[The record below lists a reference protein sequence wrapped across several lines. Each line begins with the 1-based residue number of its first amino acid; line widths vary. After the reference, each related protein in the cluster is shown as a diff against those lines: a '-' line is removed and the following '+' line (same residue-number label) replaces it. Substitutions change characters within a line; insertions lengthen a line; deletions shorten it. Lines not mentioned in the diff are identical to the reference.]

1 MEVTVS
7 LLSGRELVFQ
17 KASELPLCELRR
29 RLAQRLQRPSFA
41 LRLLQDSETLPLEKT
56 WEELGKPCIT
66 ALQTPW
72 SCVDTLERNLLE
84 AVRST
89 RAKAVEAVLAAGQRP
104 DCDGPRG
111 DTPLS
116 IAARR
121 GMLDVVDLLLEAGAD
136 VNRDRSRGSPL
147 MEAAGE
153 GHLEVV
159 QKLLEVRASVNYGAM
174 RSTVAMTE
182 DVLNFW
188 QCETALHRAAR
199 SGHQAVL
206 QLLVESRG
214 DPTLENRCGETPLLL
229 FLNAR
234 AGQLRVEPLQLVQ
247 TLVDASAEVNYV
259 GPNCRTALLLAAKM
273 GFVEV
278 AQYLVEKRA
287 DVQHQDADGCTALMR
302 AAAANHTKLLQ
313 LLLDCEAEVNTMSD
327 EGTALTRAAGGA
339 LEAAE
344 LLLAHRAEVDAK
356 GVDTDTALTLAVR
369 SGLLPVAR
377 LLLQHGARVN
387 KKGSRATTALIE
399 AAKKGLLPMTQLLVE
414 AEAELFH
421 KDWFFATALL
431 WAVEGCHVD
440 VARFLLASR
449 ADVRQRDA
457 NERDALHRVW
467 CTKDP
472 EMIELFQAETNSEP
486 EP

>member
-104 DCDGPRG
+104 DCDAPRG

-188 QCETALHRAAR
+188 LELTM
-199 SGHQAVL
+199 
-206 QLLVESRG
+206 
-214 DPTLENRCGETPLLL
+214 ENRFGDAEGVRLPFTGLHAVDTRQFFSFWWRAGET
-229 FLNAR
+229 R
-234 AGQLRVEPLQLVQ
+234 
-247 TLVDASAEVNYV
+247 
-259 GPNCRTALLLAAKM
+259 
-273 GFVEV
+273 
-278 AQYLVEKRA
+278 
-287 DVQHQDADGCTALMR
+287 DADGCTALMR

-399 AAKKGLLPMTQLLVE
+399 AAKKGLLQLGK
-414 AEAELFH
+414 A
-421 KDWFFATALL
+421 K
-431 WAVEGCHVD
+431 
-440 VARFLLASR
+440 
-449 ADVRQRDA
+449 
-457 NERDALHRVW
+457 
-467 CTKDP
+467 P
-472 EMIELFQAETNSEP
+472 
-486 EP
+486 

>member
-399 AAKKGLLPMTQLLVE
+399 AAKKGLLQLGK
-414 AEAELFH
+414 A
-421 KDWFFATALL
+421 K
-431 WAVEGCHVD
+431 
-440 VARFLLASR
+440 
-449 ADVRQRDA
+449 
-457 NERDALHRVW
+457 
-467 CTKDP
+467 P
-472 EMIELFQAETNSEP
+472 
-486 EP
+486 